1 MRIVHATICFARQ
14 LRLPLQ
20 PVARQASSMLSPLGA
35 FFVVEP
41 ARALPVW
48 HEADVC
54 VLGGSCTGLFAA
66 VRAAR
71 LGARVVVIEKDNC
84 FGGVATTS
92 QVNVWHSL
100 RDTAGE
106 RQIIAGLT
114 EEVMDRLD
122 RRGVVKRHERDNP
135 SRGFT
140 FNSEE
145 LKIELDEVAREA
157 GLTICLH
164 TFFAAPLL
172 EDGRLA
178 AVAVENKSG
187 RGAIRARMFID
198 ATGDADL
205 VARLG
210 GETWFANQLQPAT
223 ACVRVG
229 GWRSLG
235 EVGARVGEL
244 IRERGP
250 ARGLPPTFAWGGFV
264 PGSDTY
270 MLAATRIHGIN
281 PADAAQLGA
290 GEIEGRRQVR
300 VILDL
305 LREAAPGAR
314 LSLEA
319 LPSRLGLRE
328 SRHIRSPY
336 RLSGD
341 EVLSGKTFDD
351 AIAQGSYRVD
361 IHHQDKP
368 GITLRYL
375 DGVEEYHRPGYPSE
389 RGRWRPETAENP
401 LFYQIPYRCLLPLG
415 CPENVI
421 VAGRMLDV
429 DPLAH
434 AAVRVMVNLN
444 QTGEAAGVAAV
455 LALDT
460 RGGLPA
466 VSVSALRE
474 RLRAGGSAL

>member
-1 MRIVHATICFARQ
+1 MPSSASPATIR
-14 LRLPLQ
+14 
-20 PVARQASSMLSPLGA
+20 
-35 FFVVEP
+35 EP
-41 ARALPVW
+41 ARDIPVV

-71 LGARVVVIEKDNC
+71 LGARVVIVEKDNC
-84 FGGVATTS
+84 FGGIATTAM
-92 QVNVWHSL
+92 VNVWHSL
-100 RDTAGE
+100 WDTEGK

-114 EEVMDRLD
+114 EEVVDRLD
-122 RRGVVKRHERDNP
+122 RRGAVLRHERTNP

-145 LKIELDEVAREA
+145 LKIELDELAREA
-157 GLTICLH
+157 GLGICFH
-164 TFFAAPLL
+164 TQFVAPLL
-172 EDGRLA
+172 SDGGRLV

-187 RGAIRARMFID
+187 RGAIRAKLFID

-210 GETWFANQLQPAT
+210 GETYFANHLQPAT
-223 ACVRVG
+223 ACARLA
-229 GWRSLG
+229 GWNTLG
-235 EVGARVGEL
+235 DAAGRLGEL
-244 IRERGP
+244 IREHGP
-250 ARGLPPTFAWGGFV
+250 AHGLPPTFAWGNFV
-264 PGSDTY
+264 PGSDVY

-281 PADAAQLGA
+281 PADADQLTH

-300 VILDL
+300 AIMDIL
-305 LREAAPGAR
+305 RAAAPDAR

-336 RLSGD
+336 QLTGD
-341 EVLSGKTFDD
+341 DVLAGRAFDD
-351 AIAQGSYRVD
+351 AIALGSYRVD
-361 IHHQDKP
+361 VHHQDKP

-375 DGVEEYHRPGYPSE
+375 DGTEEYHRPGFPCE
-389 RGRWRPETAENP
+389 RGRWRPETPTNP
-401 LFYQIPYRCLLPLG
+401 TFYQVPYRTLLPIG
-415 CPENVI
+415 GPDNVI

-429 DPLAH
+429 DPIAH
-434 AAVRVMVNLN
+434 AAVRVMVNMN

-460 RGGLPA
+460 PGGFPA
-466 VSVSALRE
+466 VSTTALRSALSR
-474 RLRAGGSAL
+474 GGSAL

>member
-1 MRIVHATICFARQ
+1 M
-14 LRLPLQ
+14 P
-20 PVARQASSMLSPLGA
+20 PSLSVL
-35 FFVVEP
+35 EP
-41 ARALPVW
+41 ARDLPVV

-66 VRAAR
+66 IRAAR
-71 LGARVVVIEKDNC
+71 LGARVVIVEKENC
-84 FGGVATTS
+84 FGGVATTAM
-92 QVNVWHSL
+92 VNVWHSL
-100 RDTAGE
+100 WDTEGR

-114 EEVMDRLD
+114 EETMDRLD
-122 RRGVVKRHERDNP
+122 RRGAVKRHERANL

-145 LKIELDEVAREA
+145 LKIELDELAREA
-157 GLTICLH
+157 GLKIYLH
-164 TFFAAPLL
+164 TQFAAPLFA
-172 EDGRLA
+172 DGRLV

-187 RGAIRARMFID
+187 RGAVRARMFID

-205 VARLG
+205 ASRLG
-210 GETWFANQLQPAT
+210 CETYFAHQLQPAT
-223 ACVRVG
+223 ACVRLG
-229 GWRSLG
+229 GWKSLG
-235 EVGARVGEL
+235 EAGRRVGEL
-244 IRERGP
+244 IREHGP
-250 ARGLPPTFAWGGFV
+250 AHALPPTFAWGGLV
-264 PGSDTY
+264 PGSDVY
-270 MLAATRIHGIN
+270 MLAATRVHGIN
-281 PADAAQLGA
+281 PAHADDLTR

-300 VILDL
+300 AIMDIL
-305 LREAAPGAR
+305 RTAAPDSR

-336 RLSGD
+336 QLSGD
-341 EVLSGKTFDD
+341 DVLGGHVFDD

-375 DGVEEYHRPGYPSE
+375 DGVEEYHRPGFPCEKS
-389 RGRWRPETAENP
+389 RWRPETAINP
-401 LFYQIPYRCLLPLG
+401 TFYQVPYRSLLPLG
-415 CPENVI
+415 APENVI

-434 AAVRVMVNLN
+434 AAVRVMVNMN

-460 RGGLPA
+460 PGGFAA
-466 VSVSALRE
+466 VAMPALRAK
-474 RLRAGGSAL
+474 LSQGGSALAA